1 MNEWMNE
8 WMNNMQIGKQ
18 EVKLC
23 LFADD
28 MILHTEEHTHSIKK
42 LLELVNSGMLQNTK
56 ATHRDK

>member
-1 MNEWMNE
+1 
-8 WMNNMQIGKQ
+8 MNNMQIGKQ